1 MTVVPGY
8 IRGAPVAE
16 CTFDH
21 PDGSI
26 VCLDIFTK
34 RVHRHR
40 LHRGNMTGNFRSPYT
55 EPADI
60 GADIKDPVFRPEI
73 IEAVLGHPGYLAI

>member
-1 MTVVPGY
+1 
-8 IRGAPVAE
+8 
-16 CTFDH
+16 
-21 PDGSI
+21 
-26 VCLDIFTK
+26 
-34 RVHRHR
+34 
-40 LHRGNMTGNFRSPYT
+40 MTGNFRSPYT